1 MSNDITHLRKALF
14 SQLDRLTDTETMK
27 NPITR
32 AREIETSKQV
42 AEVSKQII
50 ETAKVEVQFMKQ
62 MNKTE
67 SSFIKQVSLPVS
79 KDKPALTEATVTESM
94 PAKPDEP
101 EPTWVLQY
109 TTPKKMSK
117 TLIEKQRMAKKLDAE
132 LLKKKPTIDSD
143 TSKKQAVK
151 IDHRTTIY
159 IALDKDPEEARKA
172 YLERNSINKIKD
184 TIKEI

>member
-1 MSNDITHLRKALF
+1 MSNDIHHLRKALF

-67 SSFIKQVSLPVS
+67 TSFVKEIALPAGN
-79 KDKPALTEATVTESM
+79 DKPALTEATVMEST
-94 PAKPDEP
+94 PAKPEEP
-101 EPTWVLQY
+101 EPEWVLQL

-117 TLIEKQRMAKKLDAE
+117 TLIEKQRMARKADAE
-132 LLKKKPTIDSD
+132 LLKVKPTINSD

-159 IALDKDPEEARKA
+159 IALDKDPEEARQK
-172 YLERNSINKIKD
+172 YLERNSISKIKD
-184 TIKEI
+184 NLKEQ